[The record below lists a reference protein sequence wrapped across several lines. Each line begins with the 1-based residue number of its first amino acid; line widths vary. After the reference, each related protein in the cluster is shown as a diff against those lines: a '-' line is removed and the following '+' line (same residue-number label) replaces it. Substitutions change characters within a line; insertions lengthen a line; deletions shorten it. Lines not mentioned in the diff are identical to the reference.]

1 MKNKILTKLAVCASI
16 ALMAFTSC
24 NTDAEGVIY
33 TPDETAAYSFAA
45 AQMNVELTADNEGK
59 LKVPVYRST
68 TTGDAII
75 TITADMN
82 ETTASTFTLASSAIS
97 FADGEGMAYAEL
109 DFGSIDNLG
118 VTTKYIITLSI
129 AEENQSPSA
138 EGSIEVQAQR
148 LLTWESYG
156 TGVYTSENFE
166 ESWSQPIEKAAE
178 GNIYRLPDCITQG
191 YPLVFT
197 LSEDGQS
204 LAGFDIQATGVVY
217 GTYGMTYFVYQG
229 GASMEGKTLNI
240 PLYLCI
246 ILQGQ
251 YVPIYGEAYVETIEF
266 P

>member
-1 MKNKILTKLAVCASI
+1 MKNKILTQLAVCASI

-24 NTDAEGVIY
+24 DTDAEGAIY

-45 AQMNVELTADNEGK
+45 AQMNVELTADYEGK

-68 TTGDAII
+68 TNGDAII

-82 ETTASTFTLASSAIS
+82 ETTASTFTLTSSAIS

-118 VTTKYIITLSI
+118 VTSKYTITLAI

-138 EGSIEVQAQR
+138 EGSIKIQAQR

-166 ESWSQPIEKAAE
+166 QSWSQPIEKAAE
-178 GNIYRLPDCITQG
+178 GNIYRLPDCIAQG
-191 YPLVFT
+191 YPIVFT

-204 LAGFDIQATGVVY
+204 LAGFDVQATGLTY
-217 GTYGMTYFVYQG
+217 GDYGMTYFVYQG
-229 GASMEGKTLNI
+229 GASVDGKVVSI

-246 ILQGQ
+246 IMDGQ
-251 YVPIYGEAYVETIEF
+251 YIPIYGASYVETIEF